1 MAATTNLFID
11 QGSDFTAEVDLMQDS
26 GVPLNLT
33 GATVASQMRRS
44 YYSTT
49 SYAFASSV
57 LDAAN
62 GTIKLELTANIS
74 SNIRPG
80 RYVYDVEVQQAATR
94 TRVLE
99 GIVTVYPEV
108 TR

>member
-11 QGSDFTAEVDLMQDS
+11 QGSDFTAEIDLMQDN
-26 GVPLNLT
+26 GDPLNLA

-49 SYAFASSV
+49 SYSFNSSV
-57 LDAAN
+57 LDSAN
-62 GTIKLELTANIS
+62 GTIKLQMTANIS

-80 RYVYDVEVQQAATR
+80 RYVYDVEVQQDQGR

-108 TR
+108 TK